1 MAEVTSTAA
10 AGSSIASTVLK
21 TLDVGSG
28 LDTAKLA
35 QDLTDAEKLPKQNAI
50 KGDIA
55 DSESAISGYAEVSY
69 QLGLL
74 KTAFEALNDADE
86 LSNSTGT
93 SSASSK
99 VSFTSVSGSAAAG
112 SYDLSV
118 SQLAESQRTVSD
130 QFAAKTTALNG
141 GTAFDLSLSVGVTQ
155 KGTYS
160 QAIDYLEVRAALTSG
175 NITFSDGVNSF
186 SVTMAQVAA
195 AQGLAVGA
203 TNVTTGGLVAAMS
216 AHAPSNFSFNF
227 EQNST
232 SDGINFT
239 QKTAGTGTLTSNSGV
254 VDAGIT
260 AATPITG
267 VAAIYSSGLTPSV
280 TATLSV
286 SDGTNAVSVASAS
299 YSTVAAQVSAIQAGA
314 GYDDLLFTVAAN
326 GNNIE
331 ATYKTTGAIATAPT
345 VTVGGTTQTV
355 TNPTAGR
362 TAVNSPVVTSI
373 SISTDTPA
381 GVVEAINAANKGV
394 TASLV
399 DTGTGGNNFRIVLS
413 GDTGLA
419 GTFAVTSSI
428 SNDLGF
434 GDADKTLQTAQD
446 SVINF
451 EGLTITRSSN
461 AITDVVAG
469 TTIALNDVTSS
480 AVRLN
485 VVSDTSTLK
494 TGLKDVVIVYNS
506 INAAL
511 SNMGSIKEDS
521 TEALNGALADDGSL
535 ISYIKNNIRSAVF
548 NNSSTTSG
556 NVNALRDLGISIN
569 RGGDMTFD
577 ETKYDGPVLTN
588 FDDISKMLTA
598 GTSNQGKYD
607 TASKGLSQDIANV
620 LEGFTDKDGIVTTRS
635 TNATSLLEDHKEELT
650 KLETRM
656 TAVYQRYL
664 SQFTAMESM
673 MASLDATKDYLTG
686 QLESLSKAYDS

>member
-160 QAIDYLEVRAALTSG
+160 QAIGYVEVRAALTSG

-203 TNVTTGGLVAAMS
+203 TNVNTGGLVAAMS

-577 ETKYDGPVLTN
+577 ETKYDGLVLTN

>member
-21 TLDVGSG
+21 TLEVGSG
-28 LDTAKLA
+28 LDTSKLA

-55 DSESAISGYAEVSY
+55 DSEAAISGYAEVSY

-93 SSASSK
+93 SSASTK

-155 KGTYS
+155 KGTYDQTLS
-160 QAIDYLEVRAALTSG
+160 QASLRTALNGGGS
-175 NITFSDGVNSF
+175 ISLSDGTNSFTISQAQVNSAGGT
-186 SVTMAQVAA
+186 STGAETLAGYVAA
-195 AQGLAVGA
+195 IQA
-203 TNVTTGGLVAAMS
+203 NKPGGFQFGFQANGTEGV
-216 AHAPSNFSFNF
+216 SFI
-227 EQNST
+227 QT
-232 SDGINFT
+232 
-239 QKTAGTGTLTSNSGV
+239 TAGTGVLTSGSGV
-254 VDAGIT
+254 VTAGVT
-260 AATPITG
+260 AATPVTG
-267 VAAIYSSGLTPSV
+267 VAAVYSSSLTPSV
-280 TATLSV
+280 TGGLSV
-286 SDGTNAVSVASAS
+286 SDGTNSVSVASAT
-299 YSTVAAQVSAIQAGA
+299 YANVAAQVSAIKAGA

-331 ATYKTTGAIATAPT
+331 ATYKTTGAIAIAPT
-345 VTVGGTTQTV
+345 VTVGGATQTV

-381 GVVEAINAANKGV
+381 GVIEAINAANKGV

-413 GDTGLA
+413 GGTGLA

-428 SNDLGF
+428 SDDLGF

-469 TTIALNDVTSS
+469 TTISLNDVTSS

-485 VVSDTSTLK
+485 IVSDTSTLK
-494 TGLKDVVIVYNS
+494 TSLKDVVVVYNS
-506 INAAL
+506 INTAL
-511 SNMGSIKEDS
+511 SNMGSIKKDS

-577 ETKYDGPVLTN
+577 EAKYDGLVLTN

-635 TNATSLLEDHKEELT
+635 TNATLLLADHKEELT

>member
-160 QAIDYLEVRAALTSG
+160 QAIDYVEVRAALASG

-203 TNVTTGGLVAAMS
+203 TNVNTGGLVAAMS

-577 ETKYDGPVLTN
+577 ETKYDGLVLTN

-620 LEGFTDKDGIVTTRS
+620 LDGFTDKDGIVTTRS

>member
-160 QAIDYLEVRAALTSG
+160 QAIDYVEVRAALTSG

-203 TNVTTGGLVAAMS
+203 TNVNTGGLVAAMS

-345 VTVGGTTQTV
+345 VTVGGTTQSV

-577 ETKYDGPVLTN
+577 ETKYDGLVLTN

-620 LEGFTDKDGIVTTRS
+620 LDGFTDKDGIVTTRS

>member
-160 QAIDYLEVRAALTSG
+160 QAIDYVEVRAALTSG

-195 AQGLAVGA
+195 AQGLSVGA
-203 TNVTTGGLVAAMS
+203 TNVNTGGLVAAMS

-577 ETKYDGPVLTN
+577 ETKYDGLVLTN

-620 LEGFTDKDGIVTTRS
+620 LDGFTDKDGIVTTRS

>member
-1 MAEVTSTAA
+1 
-10 AGSSIASTVLK
+10 
-21 TLDVGSG
+21 
-28 LDTAKLA
+28 
-35 QDLTDAEKLPKQNAI
+35 
-50 KGDIA
+50 
-55 DSESAISGYAEVSY
+55 
-69 QLGLL
+69 
-74 KTAFEALNDADE
+74 
-86 LSNSTGT
+86 
-93 SSASSK
+93 
-99 VSFTSVSGSAAAG
+99 
-112 SYDLSV
+112 
-118 SQLAESQRTVSD
+118 VSD

-160 QAIDYLEVRAALTSG
+160 QAIGYVEVRAALTSG

-203 TNVTTGGLVAAMS
+203 TNVNTGGLVAAMS

-577 ETKYDGPVLTN
+577 ETKYDGLVLTN

>member
-160 QAIDYLEVRAALTSG
+160 QAIGYVEVRAALTSG

-203 TNVTTGGLVAAMS
+203 TNVNTGGLVAAMS

-232 SDGINFT
+232 NDGINFT

-267 VAAIYSSGLTPSV
+267 AAAIYSSGLTPSV

-577 ETKYDGPVLTN
+577 ETKYDGLVLTN

-620 LEGFTDKDGIVTTRS
+620 LDGFTDKDGIVTTRS